1 MNVKKKKQQQH
12 NSQKKE
18 ERKTKDSILTTSGE
32 NLKCS
37 ELEKTLLAVVHSTKT
52 SFSSILK

>member
-1 MNVKKKKQQQH
+1 MNVKKKQQQH
-12 NSQKKE
+12 NRQKKE

-32 NLKCS
+32 NFKCS

>member
-1 MNVKKKKQQQH
+1 MNVKKKNNNNTTAK
-12 NSQKKE
+12 KKE